1 MYKKEEIESLIQKLE
16 DIKRNAEKLQNKFS
30 GELSLVNEHYKKSA
44 ANLLNY
50 IALRNSEH
58 KSMREKL
65 GEIGTSRLAKAEEN
79 VLYSINS
86 VLNILYKL
94 TDNSK
99 FYELGNVKEGRETLH
114 FNSDALFGK
123 NRGKRK
129 VRIMATVPDDA
140 DRNYPAVKE
149 LLYSGVDCLRI
160 NCALHDKFIW
170 GNMISNIRKAII
182 ETGKDCKILMDLGGT
197 KVRTGKMEAGPKVIH
212 LQPEK
217 DDFGMVEKSVLAWIS
232 PNMPGKL
239 RDSAVYLPVD
249 ELYTGNVKKGHKIV
263 FTDTRDKKVE
273 LKIVEAAEE
282 GVLAECSESCY
293 ITEETKLNF
302 LNNKKSKYLSAKVSG
317 VAPVEKF
324 LLLKKGDV
332 LILKSGTGYGR
343 QAKYDKDGKL
353 LTPAYIYV
361 NVEEVFSDVKA
372 GESILFDDGKI
383 EGIIKSVSINEME
396 VQITYAKPGGV
407 KLRADK
413 GINFPESNLSFSGLS
428 KKDREDIPF
437 IAEKADILSFSFI
450 ASSENVK
457 ELYNEL
463 AKYKSRHLGVVLK
476 IENKKAYSNIAD
488 IILAGMQYFP
498 IGIMIARGDL
508 AIECGWNHLAEVQE
522 EILLICAAA
531 QVPILWATQVL
542 ESVAKKG
549 RPSRAEITDAAVSQR
564 AECVML
570 NKGPHI
576 IEAITILDTIL
587 LNMQSYQSKKAP
599 RLPALK
605 LPEIYRIN

>member
-1 MYKKEEIESLIQKLE
+1 MYKKEEIENLIHKLE
-16 DIKRNAEKLQNKFS
+16 DIKKNAEKLQSKFS
-30 GELSLVNEHYKKSA
+30 GELSLVNEHYKRSA

-58 KSMREKL
+58 KNMREKL

-94 TDNSK
+94 IDKNT

-114 FNSDALFGK
+114 LNSDALFGK
-123 NRGKRK
+123 SRGKRK

-140 DRNYPAVKE
+140 DKNYPAVKE
-149 LLYSGVDCLRI
+149 LLLSGVDCLRI

-170 GNMISNIRKAII
+170 NNMISNIRKAIK

-197 KVRTGKMEAGPKVIH
+197 KVRTGKMEPGPKVIH

-217 DDFGMVEKSVLAWIS
+217 DDLGMVEKSVSVWIS
-232 PNMPGKL
+232 PKASGSL
-239 RDSAVYLPVD
+239 AASAVHLPVD
-249 ELYTGNVKKGHKIV
+249 ELCTENIKKGHKII
-263 FTDTRDKKVE
+263 FSDTRDKKVE
-273 LKIVEAAEE
+273 LKIDEVTPE
-282 GVLAECSESCY
+282 GIFANCTESCY
-293 ITEETKLNF
+293 INEGTKLNF
-302 LNNKKSKYLSAKVSG
+302 LNSKKNKYYSVKVFG
-317 VAPVEKF
+317 VMPVEKF
-324 LLLKKGDV
+324 LLLKKGDN
-332 LILKSGTGYGR
+332 LILKAGSGYSQT
-343 QAKYDKDGKL
+343 AKYNKDGRL
-353 LTPAYIYV
+353 LSPACIYV
-361 NVEEVFSDVKA
+361 NVGEVFSDIRA

-383 EGIIKSVSINEME
+383 EGVIKSVSACEIEAR
-396 VQITYAKPGGV
+396 ITYAKPGGV

-437 IAEKADILSFSFI
+437 IVEKADILSFSFI
-450 ASSENVK
+450 ANSENVK
-457 ELYNEL
+457 DLYNEL
-463 AKYKSRHLGVVLK
+463 AKYKSGHLGVVLK

-488 IILAGMQYFP
+488 IILTGMKYFP

-522 EILLICAAA
+522 EILLLCAAA

-576 IEAITILDTIL
+576 IEAIQILDTIL

-605 LPEIYRIN
+605 LPEIYRVS

>member
-1 MYKKEEIESLIQKLE
+1 MYKKEEIEILIHKLE
-16 DIKRNAEKLQNKFS
+16 DIKRNAEKLQSKFS
-30 GELSLVNEHYKKSA
+30 AELSVVNELYKKSA

-58 KSMREKL
+58 KNMREKL

-94 TDNSK
+94 TGKST
-99 FYELGNVKEGRETLH
+99 FYELGNIKEGRETLH

-140 DRNYPAVKE
+140 DKNYPAVKE
-149 LLYSGVDCLRI
+149 LLLSGVDCLRI

-170 GNMISNIRKAII
+170 GNMISNIRKAIS
-182 ETGKDCKILMDLGGT
+182 ETQKNCKILMDLGGT

-217 DDFGMVEKSVLAWIS
+217 DDYGMVQKPVLVWIS
-232 PNMPGKL
+232 PDMPCNL
-239 RDSAVYLPVD
+239 SASAVHLPVD
-249 ELYTGNVKKGHKIV
+249 EVCTEKVKKGHKII
-263 FTDTRDKKVE
+263 FSDTRNKKVE
-273 LKIVEAAEE
+273 LIIDKVTPE
-282 GVLAECSESCY
+282 GLFAKCNESCY
-293 ITEETKLNF
+293 ITEGTKLNF
-302 LNNKKSKYLSAKVSG
+302 FNNKKNKYFTAKVFG
-317 VAPVEKF
+317 LKHVEKF
-324 LLLKKGDV
+324 LLLKKGDT
-332 LILKSGTGYGR
+332 LILKSGTGFSE
-343 QAKYDKDGKL
+343 QAKFNKDGRL
-353 LTPAYIYV
+353 LSPAFIYV
-361 NVEEVFSDVKA
+361 NVEEVFSDVRA

-383 EGIIKSVSINEME
+383 EGTITSVSNNEME

-437 IAEKADILSFSFI
+437 IAENADILSFSFI
-450 ASSENVK
+450 TTSENVK
-457 ELYNEL
+457 DLYKEL
-463 AKYKSRHLGVVLK
+463 AKYKSGHLGVVLK

-488 IILAGMQYFP
+488 IILTGMQYFP

-522 EILLICAAA
+522 EILLLCAAA

-576 IEAITILDTIL
+576 IEAIQILDTIL